1 MVKYRRIS
9 KETLL
14 RFTENNLQSRSD
26 VAKTFLPCVR
36 NGKVIFIDESGFQLT
51 HRRNHAFAYRPQ
63 DQVNKSDSYGFN
75 IRVLEW
81 NTSKFS
87 KAIAI
92 LWIFWLF
99 SESYSNDCLILEE
112 NCILVVWTMFVFIE
126 SKRWRMQFRMQGMK
140 LCFCLHI
147 HHFSTLL
154 KICSINGKVLSTKHW
169 WMGAWY
175 ASEKSNLRIIVPLM
189 LNMSIKTVWLRRNFN
204 FTL

>member
-75 IRVLEW
+75 IRVLE
-81 NTSKFS
+81 
-87 KAIAI
+87 
-92 LWIFWLF
+92 
-99 SESYSNDCLILEE
+99 
-112 NCILVVWTMFVFIE
+112 
-126 SKRWRMQFRMQGMK
+126 
-140 LCFCLHI
+140 
-147 HHFSTLL
+147 
-154 KICSINGKVLSTKHW
+154 
-169 WMGAWY
+169 
-175 ASEKSNLRIIVPLM
+175 
-189 LNMSIKTVWLRRNFN
+189 
-204 FTL
+204 